1 MQSAGHLVWPLS
13 LENPMQNTITIDEC
27 ERIAAEHHAAEAAKH
42 TSKPGWGTATL
53 TPLGEATVMAIR
65 LGHAVAALPT
75 AEERVIVLAAVPSSA
90 LEAIQAE
97 PAATA

>member
-1 MQSAGHLVWPLS
+1 MP
-13 LENPMQNTITIDEC
+13 TITIDEC
-27 ERIAAEHHAAEAAKH
+27 ERIAARHHAPKLGRA
-42 TSKPGWGTATL
+42 ATL
-53 TPLGEATVMAIR
+53 TPLGEAVVLAIR

-75 AEERVIVLAAVPSSA
+75 AEERATVLAAVPSSA